1 MIIEP
6 ILGNGGNIVPPL
18 GYFKRLRK
26 LCDENNMLLIADEV
40 QTGVGRTGTMFA
52 SELFDIQPD
61 LITLAKGLGG
71 IGVPVAAVLMQSRL
85 NVLEKHE
92 HSFTSGSNLISVT
105 AAKSTLEVVSEPGF
119 LDAVKRKGILLGGLL
134 QELALKYPSIGE
146 ARGVGLMWGLEI
158 VGDHNEPDT
167 PKTNAIIDRAF
178 EDQHLILRS
187 SRYGFGNVVKVRP
200 SLTTTEDELVEIV
213 DRLDS
218 VLASVH

>member
-6 ILGNGGNIVPPL
+6 ILGNGGNIIPPA

-26 LCDENNMLLIADEV
+26 LCDEYNIILIADEV
-40 QTGVGRTGTMFA
+40 QTGIGRTGYMFA

-61 LITLAKGLGG
+61 MITLAKGLGG

-119 LDAVKRKGILLGGLL
+119 LDDVKRKGEILGGLL
-134 QELALKYPSIGE
+134 QDLAMKYPSIGE
-146 ARGVGLMWGLEI
+146 ARGVGLMWGLEM
-158 VGDHNEPDT
+158 VGDNNEPDT
-167 PKTNAIIDRAF
+167 DKTNAIIDRAF
-178 EDQHLILRS
+178 TDEHLILRG

-213 DRLDS
+213 ERLDS